1 MGGCVSTG
9 KRVDNPKGRTRTPT
23 KSPSVTS
30 APSVTSVRSSSKERL
45 RKSIDYAGTQIIT
58 RLQFAKPVAIQ
69 VKTQATKLKRLSQDL
84 GNLVIHRKPISQDLE
99 YGMRKVKQN
108 YSPFGKGRSGP
119 NGKIMQTHSDPTN
132 VSSNQISTENPHDSL
147 SLGTTEAEREHQY
160 EEHHDQ
166 YQTSDGQ
173 LDLATAPDI
182 PEGNTTVNGSH
193 RLDISKPRYSGPEP
207 LILSDVSDE
216 EQLTADRVQ
225 DARMP
230 AATSKKPRK
239 RLPRRFGAD
248 EDSIEPEALA
258 AGLKHHFY
266 AESSK
271 KREHMNPSKKVE
283 KVLTRIIDGKESVN
297 FSQRAA
303 VHRF

>member
-1 MGGCVSTG
+1 MGGCISTG
-9 KRVDNPKGRTRTPT
+9 KRVDNAPGRIRTPT

-30 APSVTSVRSSSKERL
+30 VRSSSRERL
-45 RKSIDYAGTQIIT
+45 RKSIDYAGTQIISG
-58 RLQFAKPVAIQ
+58 LQTVKPVAIQ
-69 VKTQATKLKRLSQDL
+69 VKSRATKLKRMSQDF
-84 GNLVIHRKPISQDLE
+84 GNLIIHRKPISQDLE
-99 YGMRKVKQN
+99 YGMRKVQQN
-108 YSPFGKGRSGP
+108 YAPFGKR
-119 NGKIMQTHSDPTN
+119 KSDPQEKKVQTQSDSTIT
-132 VSSNQISTENPHDSL
+132 SSIQISTENPHNSV
-147 SLGTTEAEREHQY
+147 STEGSEKEHQP
-160 EEHHDQ
+160 HC
-166 YQTSDGQ
+166 SDGETN
-173 LDLATAPDI
+173 LATAADMC
-182 PEGNTTVNGSH
+182 ESNTVVNDPHTVVNDPH
-193 RLDISKPRYSGPEP
+193 RLNVSKPRYSGPEP

-225 DARMP
+225 EARMP

-283 KVLTRIIDGKESVN
+283 KVLTRIMDGKESVN